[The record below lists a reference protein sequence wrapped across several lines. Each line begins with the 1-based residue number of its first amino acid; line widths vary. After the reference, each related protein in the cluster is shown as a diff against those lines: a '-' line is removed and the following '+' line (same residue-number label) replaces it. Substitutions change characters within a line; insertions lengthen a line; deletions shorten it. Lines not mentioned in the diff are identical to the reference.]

1 MRKRILD
8 ISVIIG
14 LMIIIFS
21 ACLTYYKFSSQQI
34 FSESS
39 NHLEEIF
46 LQVNHSFDG
55 LVSRQWRNL
64 EMWAPYLHDSND
76 ETAAAYLKTQQEKW
90 DFTDFYFISRDG
102 DYITVDGD
110 SGYIFLGDELHTL
123 IEKRENVVIDA
134 ALPNTP
140 ELKVFAVPT
149 ETDKFSG
156 FEYEIIA
163 VSFNNSDIVEYLDV
177 TVFDNHASSYV
188 IYPNGRVMI
197 DNLGQANRS
206 IYNFYA
212 MLEERSDLDEK
223 KLDDL
228 RYRIKNREHGVMLLD
243 IDGVRHYL
251 VYSPVE
257 SQNWTVTGLVPAD
270 IVNASLNRLQRTS
283 LVVVISISAVI
294 LFTVISVIVTKNRIT
309 ISQKDTELRY
319 REEMFSTL
327 SDNVDDI
334 FIMLDAASYRAEY
347 ISPNIDALLGIS
359 VKDACDNIRELC
371 MPDGNDNIYTNIG
384 KGEKCAHEREYTNR
398 RTGESRWFRVL
409 VYRTEICGADK
420 YIFVLSDRT
429 NEKKMTLTLKNAL
442 EIARNANQSK
452 SNFLANMSH
461 DMRTPMNAIVGF
473 CMLLERD
480 ADKPDKVREYTK
492 KITCSSKHLLGLISD
507 VLDMSKIES
516 GKTSLNLSEFCLTD
530 IAEEILSIAQPQA
543 KFKHQHFE
551 LRTKGYLPDK
561 VIGDKTKINQILL
574 NLISNAIKYTPEG
587 GNIIFTGEGIDQRS
601 VGRVRLKFTVADDGC
616 GMSSEYIS
624 DIFNPFSREVS
635 KQNLETEGT
644 GLGMAITKN
653 IVDLMG
659 GNITVE
665 SELGKGSIFTVEL
678 DLPVAGEKMDRDFWK
693 RHGIVRMLAVD
704 ADESVSSDICTI
716 MCGQGVYSDHA
727 ESGSDAVKM
736 IREAADKNEPFG
748 IVLLSQKLPDGDG
761 IETARLIRESM
772 SDNAPLIML
781 AAYDIPSI
789 IEKAKSAGIEL
800 FLSKPFFLYN
810 FRYAVEEYFEKN
822 TNAVVPKASSND
834 ISIAGLRILIAEDN
848 EINAEIISEL
858 MSMEGVSCDFVTNGR
873 EALEKFAASAEH
885 EYDMIYMDIRMPVMN
900 GYEAARSIRA
910 CGHPRAKDIPIIA
923 MTANAF
929 DEDINKSIQAGM
941 NAHISKPIDMEKLKM
956 ITHRLM
962 MNRA

>member
-14 LMIIIFS
+14 LLIIIFS

-34 FSESS
+34 FRESS

-46 LQVNHSFDG
+46 LQVRRSFDG
-55 LVSRQWRNL
+55 LLSRQWRNL

-76 ETAAAYLKTQQEKW
+76 EKTAAYLKTQQEKW
-90 DFTDFYFISRDG
+90 DFTDFYFISHDG
-102 DYITVDGD
+102 DYITIDGD
-110 SGYIFLGDELHTL
+110 SGYISLGSELATL
-123 IEKRENVVIDA
+123 VEKRENAVINVA
-134 ALPNTP
+134 IPNTP
-140 ELKVFAVPT
+140 ELMIFAVPT
-149 ETDKFSG
+149 EKDTFRG

-163 VSFNNSDIVEYLDV
+163 VGFNNSDIVAYLDV
-177 TVFDNHASSYV
+177 TVFDNQASSYV

-197 DNLGQANRS
+197 DNLGKDDRR
-206 IYNFYA
+206 IYNFFA
-212 MLEERSDLDEK
+212 MLDEHSDLDSEQ
-223 KLDDL
+223 LTDL
-228 RYRIKNREHGVMLLD
+228 NCRIKNREQGVMLLD
-243 IDGVRHYL
+243 IDGIRHYL

-257 SQNWTVTGLVPAD
+257 SQNWTVTGLIPAS
-270 IVNASLNRLQRTS
+270 IVNASLNSLQLTS
-283 LVVVISISAVI
+283 LVVVISISAVV
-294 LFTVISVIVTKNRIT
+294 FYAVISVIVKKNRDA

-319 REEMFSTL
+319 REELFSTL

-334 FIMLDAASYRAEY
+334 FIMLDAASFKAEY

-359 VKDACDNIRELC
+359 VKDARSNIRELY
-371 MPDGNDNIYTNIG
+371 MPDSKDMYIDMN
-384 KGEKCAHEREYTNR
+384 KGDKYEHEREYTNR
-398 RTGESRWFRVL
+398 RTGESRWFHVL
-409 VYRTEICGADK
+409 AYRTEINGTDK

-429 NEKKMTLTLKNAL
+429 NEKNMTVTLKNAL
-442 EIARNANQSK
+442 EIAKNANQSK

-480 ADKPDKVREYTK
+480 ADNPDKVRNYTK
-492 KITCSSKHLLGLISD
+492 KIACSGKHLLGLISD

-551 LRTKGYLPDK
+551 LRSKGYFPDK

-574 NLISNAIKYTPEG
+574 NLISNAIKYTPDG
-587 GNIIFTGEGIDQRS
+587 GSIIFTGEGIDQRS
-601 VGRVRLKFTVADDGC
+601 VGRVRLKFTVEDNGC

-635 KQNLETEGT
+635 KENLEAQGT

-678 DLPVAGEKMDRDFWK
+678 DLPVAGEKLDRDFWK
-693 RHGIVRMLAVD
+693 KHGIVRMLAVD
-704 ADESVSSDICTI
+704 ADERVSSDICNV

-736 IREAADKNEPFG
+736 IREAAEKNEPFG

-761 IETARLIRESM
+761 IETARLIRECM
-772 SDNAPLIML
+772 GENAPLIML

-789 IEKAKSAGIEL
+789 MENAKSQGIEL

-822 TNAVVPKASSND
+822 SNAAVPKASGSN
-834 ISIAGLRILIAEDN
+834 ISIAGLHILIAEDN

-858 MSMEGVSCDFVTNGR
+858 MSMEGVSCDFVANGR
-873 EALEKFAASAEH
+873 EALDKFSRSDEH
-885 EYDMIYMDIRMPVMN
+885 EYDMIYMDIRMPVMD
-900 GYEAARSIRA
+900 GYDAARSIRA
-910 CGHPRAKDIPIIA
+910 CTHPMAKNIPIIA

-962 MNRA
+962 NTA